1 MARIAEAGGPTKTM
15 PVRGAGV
22 GELGPLRQEAVARMD
37 AGGAGRLR
45 GRDDLADVEVALA
58 RRRRPDRMRLV
69 RHPDEERPRVGLRM
83 HRDRAHAEPLRGA
96 DDPAGD
102 LAAIGDEDAVEHGG
116 SGCGMAGNGG
126 GTGVEVKGPL
136 GRRNG

>member
-1 MARIAEAGGPTKTM
+1 
-15 PVRGAGV
+15 
-22 GELGPLRQEAVARMD
+22 MD

-45 GRDDLADVEVALA
+45 GSDDLADVEVALA
-58 RRRRPDRMRLV
+58 RRRRPDRVRLV
-69 RHPDEERPRVGLRM
+69 RHPDEERPRVGFRM
-83 HRDRAHAEPLRGA
+83 HRDRAHAEPLRGGN
-96 DDPAGD
+96 DPACD
-102 LAAIGDEDAVEHGG
+102 LAAVGDEDAVEHGG